1 MRQAISRRP
10 CFAVAIG
17 VMGICLCFAP
27 VISRAETFKG
37 QELDRRMREAAWRW
51 GPFFVQP
58 QLVLSNVGID
68 SNVFYSPSNPV
79 KDFTLTAGPAATVYL
94 PIHRKFVLSAYGSPQ
109 YIWYSKTDQ
118 ERTWNYYFNGAAQLS
133 LKNVFFSVEGVYSD
147 ARERWST
154 EIDIRPRR
162 KETGFGSSML
172 VRLAHKTSFSLAAR
186 TVKYDYDSAVYG
198 DGWNVREK
206 LNRRES
212 YANLSFYHQ
221 SSSQRRFFLDFE
233 YGEYT
238 FEFSSQAA
246 ISDSRSAGAYAGLE
260 FSPLGRRVRGRI
272 RLGYKE
278 FDVLAAGAPDYDGL
292 VGDCQLSI
300 RLATLFVIRGSYTR
314 DVRSSLWYNNPYY
327 LETRP
332 GVGASVYVFRFLRF
346 DYDYSRGHNEYPLVG
361 GGGPDVKRY
370 DIYSINSGGVYV
382 RLKKT
387 VALGFIANW
396 WARDS
401 NIDSEDDNRT
411 FFGLNLTYDF

>member
-1 MRQAISRRP
+1 MERQGA
-10 CFAVAIG
+10 
-17 VMGICLCFAP
+17 
-27 VISRAETFKG
+27 RAEDG
-37 QELDRRMREAAWRW
+37 NEAPWHF
-51 GPFFVQP
+51 GPFHIQP
-58 QLVLSNVGID
+58 QLILANAGVD
-68 SNVFYSPSNPV
+68 SNVFYSPSDPV
-79 KDFTLTAGPAATVYL
+79 KDFTLTAGPAATIYL

-109 YIWYSKTDQ
+109 YVWYSKTDQ

-133 LKNVFFSVEGVYSD
+133 LKNIFFSLEGKYSD

-162 KETGFGSSML
+162 KEMGYGGSVL
-172 VRLAHKTSFSLAAR
+172 VKLARKTSFSLAAR
-186 TVKYDYDSAVYG
+186 TVKYDYESVVYG
-198 DGWNVREK
+198 DGWDVREK
-206 LNRRES
+206 LNRQER

-233 YGEYT
+233 YGEYA
-238 FEFSSQAA
+238 FEFGAQAA

-272 RLGYKE
+272 RLGYKK
-278 FDVLAAGAPDYDGL
+278 FDVLAAGAPDYKGWSEIR
-292 VGDCQLSI
+292 QLSI
-300 RLATLFVIRGSYTR
+300 RLAKPFVIRGSYVR
-314 DVRSSLWYNNPYY
+314 DVRFSLWYDNPYY

-332 GVGASVYVFRFLRF
+332 GVGASVYVLRFLRF
-346 DYDYSRGHNEYPLVG
+346 DYDYSRGRNEYPLAG

-370 DIYSINSGGVYV
+370 DIYAVHRAGVYF
-382 RLKKT
+382 RLVKST
-387 VALGFIANW
+387 ALGFIANW